1 MKKNIMLLVMLVA
14 TSSFYAKTTIEQL
27 KVYTWDA
34 AMLNNAREKALKG
47 DESIKKALGNILK
60 KADKMLTE
68 RNVAVTDKSEYALRI
83 SKADPHDYVSSSI
96 YFWPDSTNENNPW
109 KRIDGKFNIEF
120 QNKFDFPVRAEMINR
135 ITNLTLAWW
144 FTNKKEYAQKA
155 VEQIKV
161 WFINKETFMN
171 PNLERAQFV
180 PNDPKRGWGSC
191 YGILDAERFSN
202 VLNCVGM
209 LKFSGEWSDKDN
221 KELQNWYVQF
231 NKWLM
236 ESKNGKEESIQLNN
250 HGVSYDVTLGSGLLF
265 VNDTASARKLF
276 TEAKTKRIDVQI
288 EPDGSM
294 PRELARAGSFHYT
307 CVNLDAF
314 TRLALVAEKANVDL
328 WNYQSA
334 DGRSIKNAFRFTYP
348 YLNGTKKWEF
358 RESVEPKKMFEPY
371 WQASSRIPEAKEVLK
386 QNILPALTPD
396 YAKYNM
402 LSALF
407 PLNL

>member
-1 MKKNIMLLVMLVA
+1 MKKVISLILILTFTVSLSA
-14 TSSFYAKTTIEQL
+14 QKPAEL
-27 KVYTWDA
+27 PKVYTLDA
-34 AMLNNAREKALKG
+34 NLLLDARQKALSCDASMTKTVG
-47 DESIKKALGNILK
+47 SILK

-68 RNVAVTDKSEYALRI
+68 RSVAVTDKSEYALRI
-83 SKADPHDYVSSSI
+83 SKANPHDYVSSSI

-171 PNLERAQFV
+171 PNMDRAQFV

-191 YGILDAERFSN
+191 YGILDAERFAN
-202 VLNCVGM
+202 VLNSVGL
-209 LKFSGEWSDKDN
+209 LKFSSEWSDKDN
-221 KELQNWYVQF
+221 KALQNWYVLF

-250 HGVSYDVTLGSGLLF
+250 HGVSYDITLGSGLLF
-265 VNDTASARKLF
+265 VNDTAAARKLF
-276 TEAKTKRIDVQI
+276 TDAKTKRIDVQI

-314 TRLALVAEKANVDL
+314 TRLALVAEKAGVDL

-334 DGRSIKNAFRFTYP
+334 DNRSLKNAFRFVYP

-358 RESVEPKKMFEPY
+358 RESVEPKKMFEPF

-386 QNILPALTPD
+386 LNILPALAPD
-396 YAKYNM
+396 YAKYQL
-402 LSALF
+402 LSDLF

>member
-1 MKKNIMLLVMLVA
+1 MKKNILLILLILISYSLSAQNQSEMP
-14 TSSFYAKTTIEQL
+14 

-34 AMLNNAREKALKG
+34 NMLVDAR
-47 DESIKKALGNILK
+47 KKALNGDASVSKTVGNILK

-83 SKADPHDYVSSSI
+83 SKANPHDYVSSSI
-96 YFWPDSTNENNPW
+96 YFWPDTTNENNPW
-109 KRIDGKFNIEF
+109 IRVDGKFNIEF

-171 PNLERAQFV
+171 PDMDRAQFV

-191 YGILDAERFSN
+191 YGILDAERFAN

-209 LKFSGEWSDKDN
+209 LKFSGVWSDNDN
-221 KELQNWYVQF
+221 KALQSWYLQF

-236 ESKNGKEESIQLNN
+236 ESKNGKEESVQLNN
-250 HGVSYDVTLGSGLLF
+250 HGVSYDITLGSGLLF
-265 VNDTASARKLF
+265 VNDTAAARKLF

-288 EPDGSM
+288 DPDGSM

-307 CVNLDAF
+307 CVNLDAL

-334 DGRSIKNAFRFTYP
+334 DGRGIKNAFRFTYP
-348 YLNGTKKWEF
+348 YLKGTKKWEF
-358 RESVEPKKMFEPY
+358 RENVEPKKMFEPY

-386 QNILPALTPD
+386 LNILPALAPD
-396 YAKYNM
+396 YAKYHL
-402 LSALF
+402 LSAIF